1 MVKDFVSLWCV
12 ALDESETDLEP
23 SGLFSQKRYAFSSEK
38 EANEFYE
45 KHVNDGSAKY
55 ITKPYKITV
64 QKVVTKE
71 KPMDRKT
78 LIINLWGGPGTGKST
93 GAAYIFSKLKML
105 GYDCEYVS
113 EYAKDKVW
121 ENNKAVFN
129 CQMYVTGKQAF
140 KISRCFGNVD
150 IIVTDAPI
158 RAGVRYAMKQG
169 NINLAKA
176 IDYEA
181 NKYKDNEVNILLQR
195 VKPYNQ
201 NGRLE
206 TEEEAKAIDADYK
219 SLLDELPEPYYTFN
233 ADQEGYDRIVEFI
246 IVNKHLE
253 K

>member
-12 ALDESETDLEP
+12 ALDENEVDMEP

-45 KHVNDGSAKY
+45 KHANDGNVKY

-71 KPMDRKT
+71 KQMNRKT

-93 GAAYIFSKLKML
+93 GATYIFSKLKML

-121 ENNKAVFN
+121 EDNKAVFN
-129 CQMYVTGKQAF
+129 CQMYLTGKQAF

-150 IIVTDAPI
+150 VIVTDAPI
-158 RAGVRYAMKQG
+158 RAGMRYARLQG
-169 NINLAKA
+169 NEPLADAINF
-176 IDYEA
+176 EA
-181 NKYKDNEVNILLQR
+181 NKYEDSEVNILLKR
-195 VKPYNQ
+195 VKPYNP

-206 TEEEAKAIDADYK
+206 TEEEAKLIDSDYRKLLLSTCTSEFYEFDADQK
-219 SLLDELPEPYYTFN
+219 
-233 ADQEGYDRIVEFI
+233 GYDRIVEFL
-246 IVNKHLE
+246 VNSKL
-253 K
+253 KR